1 MLTHSVALDV
11 WDVCCK
17 AWLWSRQWRLSALQI
32 SHGGPI
38 GVSER
43 EKREGGGEKEEKKE
57 KLCEKRG
64 FTQHYM
70 TFISPPC
77 LPSLLLSNISD

>member
-1 MLTHSVALDV
+1 M
-11 WDVCCK
+11 
-17 AWLWSRQWRLSALQI
+17 
-32 SHGGPI
+32 

-43 EKREGGGEKEEKKE
+43 EKREGGREGWMGEEKEEKRE
-57 KLCEKRG
+57 KLCEKQG
-64 FTQHYM
+64 FAQHYI